1 MKMSEARHRVL
12 RVIVFPELDKST
24 RKKLWRLLKRHNG
37 RVRAVAVVLELD
49 QPEQLGG
56 LLAAYNARALR
67 IPPELLLP
75 EDY

>member
-1 MKMSEARHRVL
+1 MVL
-12 RVIVFPELDKST
+12 RVLAFQGLDKQSQ
-24 RKKLWRLLKRHNG
+24 KKLWRLLKRHNG
-37 RVRAVAVVLELD
+37 RVRAIAVVLELD

-67 IPPELLLP
+67 IPPELLLL

>member
-1 MKMSEARHRVL
+1 MVL
-12 RVIVFPELDKST
+12 RVIAFQDLYKQSQKQL
-24 RKKLWRLLKRHNG
+24 RRLLKRHDG

-67 IPPELLLP
+67 IPPELLLL

>member
-1 MKMSEARHRVL
+1 MSIEQRVL
-12 RVIVFPELDKST
+12 RVIVFPELDKQAK
-24 RKKLWRLLKRHNG
+24 KKLWRLLKRHNG

-67 IPPELLLP
+67 IPPELLVSS
-75 EDY
+75 EGGQS

>member
-1 MKMSEARHRVL
+1 MSEVRHRVL
-12 RVIVFPELDKST
+12 RVIVFPELDKHT
-24 RKKLWRLLKRHNG
+24 RKRLLRLLKRHNG

-67 IPPELLLP
+67 IPPELLVSS
-75 EDY
+75 EGG

>member
-1 MKMSEARHRVL
+1 MVL
-12 RVIVFPELDKST
+12 RVIAFQSPDKHSQK
-24 RKKLWRLLKRHNG
+24 RLRRLLKRHYR